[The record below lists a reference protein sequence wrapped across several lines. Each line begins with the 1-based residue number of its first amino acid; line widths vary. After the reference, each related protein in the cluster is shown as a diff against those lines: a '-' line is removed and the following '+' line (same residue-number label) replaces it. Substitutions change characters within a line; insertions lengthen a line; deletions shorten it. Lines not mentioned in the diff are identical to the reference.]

1 MTSHQLSELTPQ
13 ELYDHTENVLTE
25 AEEAMR
31 RANLMVMWGPIEV
44 PRNQDPPHPI
54 QRAFELAIGARG
66 LAQRALETR
75 SPARAVLFRA
85 QAIAY
90 LDIIHRQQM
99 MGEWPYE
106 TNQVAVDEAMNRAAK
121 ISKRRFRKNKTKTKR
136 RRRRMHKNTKRR
148 RP

>member
-13 ELYDHTENVLTE
+13 ELYDHTENILTE
-25 AEEAMR
+25 AEEARR
-31 RANLMVMWGPIEV
+31 RAGATVMWGPIEV
-44 PRNQDPPHPI
+44 PTNQDPPHPT
-54 QRAFELAIGARG
+54 QRAFELALGANG

-85 QAIAY
+85 KAMAY

-99 MGEWPYE
+99 LGEWPYE

-121 ISKRRFRKNKTKTKR
+121 LSKRRFRKNKTKTKTR
-136 RRRRMHKNTKRR
+136 RRRHKNTIRR
-148 RP
+148 RTH